1 MKQILCLIHQ
11 FSSFLLLFRSQFF
24 INFLSQ
30 LSPQDVTLAV
40 NVSENHRL
48 ALGRLLFLTISR
60 SHYMLIG
67 HISGIGGDGGGIIK
81 AAEQLFESVLVAL
94 KPGGF

>member
-1 MKQILCLIHQ
+1 
-11 FSSFLLLFRSQFF
+11 
-24 INFLSQ
+24 
-30 LSPQDVTLAV
+30 
-40 NVSENHRL
+40 
-48 ALGRLLFLTISR
+48 
-60 SHYMLIG
+60 MLIG